1 MMLISPGAEP
11 TESTSVKAWPV
22 MNDDHRTFYLERC
35 SVLEYEGGLSRDAAE
50 RVALIETRRHFR
62 RLNGRAA
69 A

>member
-1 MMLISPGAEP
+1 MIPP
-11 TESTSVKAWPV
+11 TEITAAKAWPR
-22 MNDDHRTFYLERC
+22 MGEEHREFWSERA

-62 RLNGRAA
+62 RLNDRRAA